1 MILDYKRILWSLVVG
16 FLVGAALARWAGV
29 GGRHLSSVE
38 RERHMFEHVSS
49 KLELTP
55 GQQQSLH
62 AILDEK
68 RQKIDALREEFRP
81 RFEAIHQSMRAEIR
95 RMLDAQ
101 QQARFDEMEKE
112 WEARRKMHE
121 REAGAPSLP

>member
-1 MILDYKRILWSLVVG
+1 
-16 FLVGAALARWAGV
+16 
-29 GGRHLSSVE
+29 
-38 RERHMFEHVSS
+38 MFEHVSS